1 MDKQANRDQPNART
15 LADLSALADGTLDP
29 ARAAA
34 VREQLARSPELSE
47 RYERERRAV
56 TALRSTRVD
65 RAPEHLRTRIEAQRR
80 AAARRPRR
88 RVAYGGALTATAAAL
103 VVALILLLPNGT
115 PGAPSVSQAASLALR
130 GPALPAPAPDRAQPA
145 AKLSQGVQEVYFP
158 NWARSFGWRAVG
170 QRIDQLGGRQAV
182 TVYYE
187 RAGKSIAYT
196 IVAAPALRSLA
207 ATTRWL
213 DGTKL
218 QSLTL
223 SKRLVVTWRR
233 AGHTCILS
241 GAGVSSAELS
251 QLAAWKTAGMGS

>member
-1 MDKQANRDQPNART
+1 MAEQDDRVEPSAMMM
-15 LADLSALADGTLDP
+15 ADLSALADDTLDP
-29 ARAAA
+29 SRAAA
-34 VREQLARSPELSE
+34 VREQVTRSPELSE

-56 TALRSTRVD
+56 TALRSVRAD
-65 RAPEHLRTRIEAQRR
+65 RAPEHLRARIEAQRR

-88 RVAYGGALTATAAAL
+88 RIAFGGALTATAAAV
-103 VVALILLLPNGT
+103 VVALILLLPNGA

-130 GPALPAPAPDRAQPA
+130 GPALPAPAPDRTQPGTKLAQD
-145 AKLSQGVQEVYFP
+145 VQEIYFP

-170 QRIDQLGGRQAV
+170 QRIDHLGGRQAV

-187 RAGKSIAYT
+187 RAGKAIAYT
-196 IVAAPALRSLA
+196 IVASPPLRSPA
-207 ATTRWL
+207 AATRWL
-213 DGTKL
+213 EGTRL

-241 GAGVSSAELS
+241 GVGVSSAELS
-251 QLAAWKTAGMGS
+251 QLAAWKTAGLGS